1 MLLTSIKSPDV
12 KKNDGD
18 GDVDSDDEYFMK
30 ACDD

>member
-1 MLLTSIKSPDV
+1 MLLTSIESPDV

-18 GDVDSDDEYFMK
+18 VDSDDDCFMK